1 MHKDHHASDLIRD
14 ADDAA
19 IEEAARILRAGG
31 LVAFPTETV
40 YGLGADA
47 TDDEAVAGIFAA
59 KARPQFN
66 PLIVHV
72 PDAETAARE
81 AVFDARAAALTA
93 EFWPGPLSLVLP
105 RAAHCRVSLLCSAG
119 LPSLALRAPNHPL
132 AQKLLRAVDRP
143 IAAPSAN
150 RSGRISPTTANHVAE
165 GLGNRVAMILD
176 GGACQVGLESAVL
189 DLSGEAPVLLRPGG
203 VTCEALERVI
213 GPVSKPGPTT
223 PLASPGMLA
232 SHYAPGLPLRM
243 NARDRG
249 PGEALL
255 AFGPVPRGMEPEE
268 NLSPG
273 GDLTEASARLFAALH
288 RLDRPEFTGIA
299 VMPIPDSGLGAAIN
313 DRLRRAAAPR
323 P

>member
-1 MHKDHHASDLIRD
+1 MHKDRPASDLIRD

-19 IEEAARILRAGG
+19 IAEAARILRAGG

-47 TDDEAVAGIFAA
+47 TDDEAVASIFAA

-72 PDAETAARE
+72 PDAATAARE
-81 AVFDARAAALTA
+81 AVFDARAEALAA

-105 RAAHCRVSLLCSAG
+105 RAASCRVSLLCSAG
-119 LPSLALRAPNHPL
+119 LPSLALRAPSHPI
-132 AQKLLRAVDRP
+132 AQKLLRATGRP

-150 RSGRISPTTANHVAE
+150 RSGKISPTTANHVAD
-165 GLGNRVAMILD
+165 GLGNRIAMILD
-176 GGACQVGLESAVL
+176 GGACQIGLESTVL
-189 DLSGEAPVLLRPGG
+189 DLSGENPVLLRPGS
-203 VTCEALERVI
+203 VTREEMERVI
-213 GPVSKPGPTT
+213 GPVSMPSSTT
-223 PLASPGMLA
+223 PLVSPGMLA
-232 SHYAPGLPLRM
+232 SHYAPRLPLRM
-243 NARDRG
+243 NAHDCRR
-249 PGEALL
+249 GEALL

-268 NLSPG
+268 NLSPS
-273 GDLTEASARLFAALH
+273 GDLTEAAAHLFAALH
-288 RLDRPEFTGIA
+288 RLDRPDFTGIA
-299 VMPIPDSGLGAAIN
+299 VMPIPESGLGIAIN